1 MAPPESSYPI
11 AARPEYPS
19 EAEAQV
25 HNLNTYFMKMIEI
38 LKKEIKKN
46 TLKKSKKTQTNKEYW
61 RKSI

>member
-38 LKKEIKKN
+38 LKKEIKK
-46 TLKKSKKTQTNKEYW
+46 
-61 RKSI
+61 IP